1 MIERIMEQL
10 AEPESKQKEKSLNS
24 DVLSDVIS
32 VRHIHQVKPLK
43 DQRHSKSKTLNVKG
57 GEGCLPIR

>member
-24 DVLSDVIS
+24 DVLA

>member
-1 MIERIMEQL
+1 MEPVT
-10 AEPESKQKEKSLNS
+10 EPELKQKDKSLDS
-24 DVLSDVIS
+24 IALT
-32 VRHIHQVKPLK
+32 VRHIYQVKPLK